1 MNKNNLFLMYHNV
14 LLLLKFF
21 LNINRNLKY
30 KFKFS
35 FNSK

>member
-1 MNKNNLFLMYHNV
+1 MNKNNLFLMYYNV

>member
-1 MNKNNLFLMYHNV
+1 MNKNNLFLMYYNV

-30 KFKFS
+30 SLKI
-35 FNSK
+35 